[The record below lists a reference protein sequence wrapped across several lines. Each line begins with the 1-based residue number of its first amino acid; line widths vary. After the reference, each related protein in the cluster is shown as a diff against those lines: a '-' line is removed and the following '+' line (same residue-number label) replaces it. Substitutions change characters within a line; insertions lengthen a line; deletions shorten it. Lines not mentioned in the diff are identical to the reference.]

1 MTGFVN
7 HHSFLVFGGLLL
19 LVWAAALLLRRG
31 RRGWIF
37 WGMALLVLVA
47 GWLILRT
54 RDARRPSTLAEIEV
68 AVASGQPVLVEIYSN
83 Y

>member
-1 MTGFVN
+1 LTGFVN
-7 HHSFLVFGGLLL
+7 HHSFLIFGGLLL

-31 RRGWIF
+31 RRGWVL
-37 WGMALLVLVA
+37 WGMALLVLAA

-54 RDARRPSTLAEIEV
+54 GDTRRPGTLAEIQE